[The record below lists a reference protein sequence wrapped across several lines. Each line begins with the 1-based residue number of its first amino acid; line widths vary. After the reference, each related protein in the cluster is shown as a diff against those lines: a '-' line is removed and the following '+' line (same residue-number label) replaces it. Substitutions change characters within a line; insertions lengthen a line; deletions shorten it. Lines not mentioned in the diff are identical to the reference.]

1 MGRFMIEAL
10 RQFFELNNTLVLFV
24 YGQVFFVMGL
34 AIALQSRHRSRL
46 ELARSL
52 GWLAAFGLVHGLHE
66 WGHIFIP
73 IQAVYVDTTMLRL
86 LQVLHIL
93 LLALSFGFLSQF
105 GVELLRERWPRLTVV
120 PLVVTLLWGFWFVMP
135 GLALQAEF
143 DVWHDQAATWARYLI
158 GFPGGLLAAF
168 GLRFQAEHY
177 IKPLGLMA
185 IYRTLRVA
193 GLALLAYG
201 ILGGLVVPGGDFFPA
216 AWLNES
222 NLVAWLGVPIPVFRS
237 LAGLVMAVAII
248 RALDVFELE
257 VDQLIEQMEVEQS
270 LMAERERIGRELHD
284 GAIQQV
290 YTAGLIVESARRKV
304 DEDPTV
310 AAQRLDR
317 AMMALNEAIVS
328 LRAYMGELR
337 TAPES
342 VSLVDG
348 LRQQTADPRLNTLMN
363 VALTLD
369 LPETATFGPAQTT
382 HILAIVSE
390 ALANAARHAQARHV
404 HVQTDV
410 AGGQFCLTIQD
421 DGQGFN
427 GQRNSDGYGLRNMR
441 DRARLLNGMLQV
453 VSEPGQGTRVI
464 LTVPL
469 EEA

>member
-1 MGRFMIEAL
+1 
-10 RQFFELNNTLVLFV
+10 
-24 YGQVFFVMGL
+24 
-34 AIALQSRHRSRL
+34 
-46 ELARSL
+46 
-52 GWLAAFGLVHGLHE
+52 
-66 WGHIFIP
+66 
-73 IQAVYVDTTMLRL
+73 
-86 LQVLHIL
+86 
-93 LLALSFGFLSQF
+93 
-105 GVELLRERWPRLTVV
+105 
-120 PLVVTLLWGFWFVMP
+120 P

-143 DVWHDQAATWARYLI
+143 ETWHDQATTWARYLI
-158 GFPGGLLAAF
+158 GFPAGLLAAF

-177 IKPLGLMA
+177 IKPLGLTA

-201 ILGGLVVPGGDFFPA
+201 ILGGLVVPGGEFFPA
-216 AWLNES
+216 TWLNER
-222 NLVAWLGVPIPVFRS
+222 NLVAWLGIPIPVFRS
-237 LAGLVMAVAII
+237 LAGLVMAMAII
-248 RALDVFELE
+248 RALEVFELE

-270 LMAERERIGRELHD
+270 LTAERERIGRELHD

-317 AMMALNEAIVS
+317 AMVALNEAIAS

-337 TAPES
+337 AASDT

-348 LRQQTADPRLNTLMN
+348 LRQQTADARLNTLMN

-410 AGGQFCLTIQD
+410 TSGQFRLTIQD
-421 DGQGFN
+421 DGRGFN

-441 DRARLLNGMLQV
+441 DRARLLNGTLQV
-453 VSEPGQGTRVI
+453 VSEPGQGTSVI
-464 LTVPL
+464 LSVPL